1 MARVAVLGPG
11 GVGGFLAAAL
21 SHAGVATTVV
31 AREETSAA
39 IASNGLRLSS
49 VRLGE
54 IVVAPAVTARLD
66 DDVDVLVVAVKAPAL
81 EASME
86 RIGGTPGLV
95 VPLLNGIDHV
105 AWLRERFGPR
115 AIAATIR
122 ISAERAAPGVIVE
135 NGSLAIVLELA
146 ADQPAPRPRM
156 AAFADVL
163 RSAEIPARLGD
174 SEAQVLWAKLVPLNA
189 SACTTSAYDVPIGA
203 VRDHP
208 RRRLDLESTIN
219 ETVAVASAEGAVVDG
234 DAILRWIWQLDAEHT
249 PSMQRDVAAGRPSEI
264 DAIPGAVLR
273 HAAKHRIACPTIER
287 LVAMIRSRAPSTR
300 PPRPGSD
307 AGGMVG

>member
-31 AREETSAA
+31 AREETAAA
-39 IASNGLRLSS
+39 IASHGLRLSS

-54 IVVAPAVTARLD
+54 IVAAPAVTARLD

-81 EASME
+81 DAALE
-86 RIGGTPGLV
+86 RVTGTPGLV

-105 AWLRERFGPR
+105 AALRARFGPR

-135 NGSLAIVLELA
+135 TGMPILVELA
-146 ADQPAPRPRM
+146 SDHPAPRPRM

-163 RSAEIPARLGD
+163 RSGEVPARLGD
-174 SEAQVLWAKLVPLNA
+174 GEAQVLWSKLVNLNA
-189 SACTTSAYDVPIGA
+189 MSCTTSAYDANTAG

-208 RRRLDLESTIN
+208 RRRADLQDALDEGA
-219 ETVAVASAEGAVVDG
+219 AVAAAEGATLDVD
-234 DAILRWIWQLDAEHT
+234 AMLRFIWQLDPEHT
-249 PSMQRDVAAGRPSEI
+249 TSMQRDVADGNPPEL

-273 HAAKHRIACPTIER
+273 HAAAHGLACPTIER
-287 LVAMIRSRAPSTR
+287 LVGMIEARL
-300 PPRPGSD
+300 
-307 AGGMVG
+307 

>member
-31 AREETSAA
+31 AREETAAA

-54 IVVAPAVTARLD
+54 IVAAPAVTSRLD
-66 DDVDVLVVAVKAPAL
+66 DDVDVLVIAVKATAL

-86 RIGGTPGLV
+86 RISGTPGLV
-95 VPLLNGIDHV
+95 VPLLNGVDHV

-115 AIAATIR
+115 AVAATIR
-122 ISAERAAPGVIVE
+122 ISAERAAPGVVIE
-135 NGSLAIVLELA
+135 NGSLPIMVELA
-146 ADQPAPRPRM
+146 SDHPAPRPRM

-163 RSAEIPARLGD
+163 RGAEIPARLGD
-174 SEAQVLWAKLVPLNA
+174 AETQVLWSKLVPLTAN
-189 SACTTSAYDVPIGA
+189 ACTTSAYDVPIGG

-208 RRRLDLESTIN
+208 RRRLDLESAIN
-219 ETVAVASAEGAVVDG
+219 EAVAVAKAEGASVDG
-234 DAILRWIWQLDAEHT
+234 DAVLRWIWQLDPEHT
-249 PSMQRDVAAGRPSEI
+249 PSMQRDVAAGRAPEL

-273 HAAKHRIACPTIER
+273 RAAEHRIACPTIER
-287 LVAMIRSRAPSTR
+287 LVGMIEARL
-300 PPRPGSD
+300 
-307 AGGMVG
+307 

>member
-21 SHAGVATTVV
+21 THAGVPTIIV
-31 AREETSAA
+31 AREETAAA

-54 IVVAPAVTARLD
+54 IVAAPAVTARLD
-66 DDVDVLVVAVKAPAL
+66 DDVDVLVIATKARSLEAAL
-81 EASME
+81 E
-86 RIGGTPGLV
+86 RITGTPGLV
-95 VPLLNGIDHV
+95 VPMLNGIDHV

-122 ISAERAAPGVIVE
+122 VTAERAAPGVIVE
-135 NGSLAIVLELA
+135 TGMPVRVELA
-146 ADQPAPRPRM
+146 SDHPAPRPRM
-156 AAFADVL
+156 AAFADLL

-174 SEAQVLWAKLVPLNA
+174 TEARVLWSKLVQLNA
-189 SACTTSAYDVPIGA
+189 MACATTAYDVPAAG

-208 RRRLDLESTIN
+208 RRRADLQDAIDEGA
-219 ETVAVASAEGAVVDG
+219 AVAAAEGAAIDPDV
-234 DAILRWIWQLDAEHT
+234 ILRAIWQLDPEHT
-249 PSMQRDVAAGRPSEI
+249 TSMQRDVADGNPPEL

-273 HAAKHRIACPTIER
+273 HAAAHGLACPTIER
-287 LVAMIRSRAPSTR
+287 LLAMIEARR
-300 PPRPGSD
+300 
-307 AGGMVG
+307 